1 MPRIAALDPAAATGA
16 AKTLLDAVHSK
27 LGLTPNLM
35 RTLATAP
42 AALEDAAAHTQA
54 HRVTLIVSAPSDRVA

>member
-1 MPRIAALDPAAATGA
+1 MPRITALDPATATGA
-16 AKTLLDAVHSK
+16 AKMLLDAVHSK

-42 AALEDAAAHTQA
+42 SALEGT
-54 HRVTLIVSAPSDRVA
+54 SA